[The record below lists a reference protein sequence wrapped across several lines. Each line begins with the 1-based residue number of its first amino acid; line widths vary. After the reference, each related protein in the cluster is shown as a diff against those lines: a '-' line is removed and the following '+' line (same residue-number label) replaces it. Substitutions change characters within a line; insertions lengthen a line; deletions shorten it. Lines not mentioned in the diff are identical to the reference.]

1 MPWAPT
7 PALHGEE
14 SVRTHSTEDTEGLRG
29 VIARTELELSS
40 GIQIFCWTFLLFTYK
55 TSRVGLGVSSS
66 DGVSV
71 VGAVVGTR
79 EVQVLT
85 QLPSAESNLPHSSL
99 LPPQDSDDVPSSGKP
114 SQLPPGTAGAQQRG
128 YTCHCR
134 PAIPCPSMSPVPSP
148 AIYYGSA
155 GVGQDTCPW

>member
-14 SVRTHSTEDTEGLRG
+14 SVRIHSTEDTEGRRG
-29 VIARTELELSS
+29 LMARTELELSS
-40 GIQIFCWTFLLFTYK
+40 GIQIFCWTFLLFTQLP
-55 TSRVGLGVSSS
+55 GWGW
-66 DGVSV
+66 VSV
-71 VGAVVGTR
+71 VLTVCLLRGQWWALKRGTGFDPAPFCR
-79 EVQVLT
+79 EH
-85 QLPSAESNLPHSSL
+85 LPHSSL
-99 LPPQDSDDVPSSGKP
+99 LPPQDSYDVPSSGKP
-114 SQLPPGTAGAQQRG
+114 SQLPPGTVGALQRG

>member
-14 SVRTHSTEDTEGLRG
+14 SVRIHSTEDTEGRRG
-29 VIARTELELSS
+29 LMARTELELSS
-40 GIQIFCWTFLLFTYK
+40 GIQIFCWTFLLFTHK
-55 TSRVGLGVSSS
+55 TSRVGLCVSSS

-71 VGAVVGTR
+71 AREWWALKRGTGFDPAPFCR
-79 EVQVLT
+79 EH
-85 QLPSAESNLPHSSL
+85 LPHSSL
-99 LPPQDSDDVPSSGKP
+99 LPPQDSYDVPSSGKP
-114 SQLPPGTAGAQQRG
+114 SQLPPGTAGALQRG

-134 PAIPCPSMSPVPSP
+134 PAIPCPSMSPVPGP